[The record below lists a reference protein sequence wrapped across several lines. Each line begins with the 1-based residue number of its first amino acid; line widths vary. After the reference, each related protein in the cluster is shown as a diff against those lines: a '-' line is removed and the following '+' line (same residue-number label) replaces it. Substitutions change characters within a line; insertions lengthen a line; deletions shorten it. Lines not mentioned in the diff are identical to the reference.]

1 MSRESN
7 QARLALRSIWET
19 QESSLEELD
28 EKCNPNRVCKNMK
41 EVTFEGF
48 AEQGQDLKTAWRE
61 KLEREGK
68 LAGPGS
74 SLKDLVF
81 GNTAK

>member
-1 MSRESN
+1 MSEDSN
-7 QARLALRSIWET
+7 QARLALRSIWDA

-28 EKCNPNRVCKNMK
+28 EECNPNKICKNMK

-48 AEQGQDLKTAWRE
+48 SEQGIDLKTAWRQT
-61 KLEREGK
+61 LEREGK

-74 SLKDLVF
+74 TIKDLVF
-81 GNTAK
+81 GNDQK